1 MKKSKTDLKI
11 FPKKI
16 IIMSRESPYSLILF
30 LSFPYLIAGPPV
42 QTMVAEAIPVAGMAV
57 LPGRSVVPTVESTAV
72 MATMAMLLAAKK
84 AKATGRTVFTTSVT
98 ETLALNAS
106 FLVLLKI
113 LTVNTLVSTLKSTTI
128 FLLKPVVMMFQRPS
142 PR

>member
-1 MKKSKTDLKI
+1 MKKQNYLKI

-16 IIMSRESPYSLILF
+16 MIVSRESPYSLILF
-30 LSFPYLIAGPPV
+30 FFPFLIAGPPV

-57 LPGRSVVPTVESTAV
+57 LPGRSVVPTVESTAARAIPV
-72 MATMAMLLAAKK
+72 MLLAAKK

-106 FLVLLKI
+106 FSVLLKT
-113 LTVNTLVSTLKSTTI
+113 LTVNTLVSTLKSTMI
-128 FLLKPVVMMFQRPS
+128 FLLKPVVMKFQKPS
-142 PR
+142 LP